1 MRTPLPVV
9 LFATAAVAF
18 AQADPKPQPPP
29 SRSLAAGLVRQQAEI
44 EKASPPRAEHGV
56 DVGAG
61 EGPLALVHRRAN
73 GTLVLHELQR
83 GEGDHGPA
91 AEPRRTELPPERP
104 ADAPAAAPAPA
115 AARPVAPQPPR
126 LVIARRGDEVT
137 LAVGE
142 QPPVVAG
149 KELDRAAV
157 AKLLREQRERAP
169 KTPHVL
175 LVAAPQ
181 TPLQQV
187 LAVHEAAL
195 AAGFQHVLFDGAAAR
210 EPLAPADR
218 ELVVGLPGR
227 LGWKVGRAAG
237 GAQPV
242 CSGEVVVLAEADA
255 PWGAIASLY
264 VQFARTGIWQLGFAC
279 RRDDGT
285 FLKLPA
291 NLPFDRG
298 M

>member
-1 MRTPLPVV
+1 MRTLLPLVV
-9 LFATAAVAF
+9 FPLLPLTTLTTARATA
-18 AQADPKPQPPP
+18 QEEKPPAP

-44 EKASPPRAEHGV
+44 EKSKPPRAEHGV

-61 EGPLALVHRRAN
+61 KGPLALLHRRTN

-83 GEGDHGPA
+83 GEGAHGPA
-91 AEPRRTELPPERP
+91 AEPRRTELPPEQP
-104 ADAPAAAPAPA
+104 VDAPAAPAPA
-115 AARPVAPQPPR
+115 AAVAPPR
-126 LVIARRGDEVT
+126 LVLARRGDEVT
-137 LAVGE
+137 LALGE
-142 QPPVVAG
+142 QPAAVAG

-175 LVAAPQ
+175 LVAAPE

-210 EPLAPADR
+210 EPLAAADR
-218 ELVVGLPGR
+218 ELVAGLPGK
-227 LGWKVGRAAG
+227 LGWKVERAAG

-242 CSGEVVVLAEADA
+242 CSGELVLLADAGA
-255 PWGAIASLY
+255 PWGAVAALY
-264 VQFARTGIWQLGFAC
+264 LQLARTGIWQVGFAC